1 MHSPLQGLDGRLEA
15 DAKPPDLLPMVSFV
29 IPVLNDATGLARCLA
44 SIKANEYPDDR
55 LEVIVVDNGSTDGSD
70 EVAARAGAT
79 VLRLPGLSV
88 AALRNRVAPAASG
101 EILAF
106 VDADHELSAKWLRC
120 AVETLGHEG
129 VGAVGAP
136 YHPPEPATWVQRL
149 YDSFREHR
157 PDSADA
163 RWLGSGNLAL
173 WKWAFTRVGGFDTTL
188 TTCEDVDLCQRLRQD
203 GLRLVGD
210 PRLHSVH
217 YGDPKSLKQLFNSEL
232 WRGRDNLLV
241 SLRGSLTM
249 RDAPSIVGPILLARV
264 YCGSSARNRPG
275 AVSQSVAA
283 SWRVVRR
290 DVPTIARAALILR
303 RTGETNIAV
312 AIQALSLA
320 ATYDVARALAMVIR
334 KEHRRAR

>member
-1 MHSPLQGLDGRLEA
+1 MS
-15 DAKPPDLLPMVSFV
+15 
-29 IPVLNDATGLARCLA
+29 
-44 SIKANEYPDDR
+44 YPGDR

-88 AALRNRVAPAASG
+88 AALRNRVAAAASG

-106 VDADHELSAKWLRC
+106 VDADHELSAKWLRS

-129 VGAVGAP
+129 VAAVGAP

-163 RWLGSGNLAL
+163 RWLGSGNLAV

-210 PRLHSVH
+210 PRLHSIH

-241 SLRGSLTM
+241 SLRGPLTM
-249 RDAPSIVGPILLARV
+249 RDAPSIVGPILLLACLV
-264 YCGSSARNRPG
+264 ALPLAIGLALYP
-275 AVSQSVAA
+275 QSVAA
-283 SWRVVRR
+283 SWRLVRR
-290 DVPTIARAALILR
+290 DVPDHRAGGTDTPPDGRGEYRGGNSSLVSCGDLR
-303 RTGETNIAV
+303 RGPSARHGYSKGTSSC
-312 AIQALSLA
+312 ALTPPVPRTAPGFGNS
-320 ATYDVARALAMVIR
+320 
-334 KEHRRAR
+334 